1 MTAIED
7 RPNLEER
14 YSRAIESSH
23 LEVLAD
29 ERCSVDMLIAAGWVK
44 EGLGTALYRLRS
56 EYDSVRGAH
65 VLARREL
72 SELQTRIDRL
82 NRAAREEQDY
92 SKRPALALAVKLG
105 VEELKRAELTERVL
119 ILAQLKSLPDTKRS
133 MGRFAIAMATR
144 SRFMEN
150 DRVVTN
156 IAGACLSLWLDPLCP
171 QCNGTGLAG
180 GVGVVKGICS
190 ACGGSKTRP
199 YQLDKTAAGHD
210 FGRSLLVLMDKK
222 TDYVTSQMRRYL
234 ASR

>member
-1 MTAIED
+1 MTTIED

-23 LEVLAD
+23 LEVLTD

-72 SELQTRIDRL
+72 LQLQHHIDRL
-82 NRAAREEQDY
+82 RRALRDEPDM
-92 SKRPALALAVKLG
+92 SKRPALTEAVKLG

-119 ILAQLKSLPDTKRS
+119 ILSQLKSLPATKRS
-133 MGRFAIAMATR
+133 MGKFAITIATR
-144 SRFMEN
+144 ERFMQSDN
-150 DRVVTN
+150 VVAA

-171 QCNGTGLAG
+171 HCNGTGLSG
-180 GVGVVKGICS
+180 GVGVVKGICNE
-190 ACGGSKTRP
+190 CGGSKTRP
-199 YQLDKTAAGHD
+199 YQLDKTASGHE
-210 FGRSLLVLMDKK
+210 FGRSLLVLMDRK

-234 ASR
+234 ASQ